1 MIEHKKIIITLESGR
16 THIFLS
22 KDNVIIQIYNDLKQ
36 AINNDTTK
44 FHEIMDA
51 SNTYKLIKL
60 ADIESIEMI
69 DC

>member
-22 KDNVIIQIYNDLKQ
+22 KDTVIIQIYNDLKQ
-36 AINNDTTK
+36 AINTDTTK
-44 FHEIMDA
+44 FNEIMDA
-51 SNTYKLIKL
+51 SNTYKLIKI
-60 ADIESIEMI
+60 ADNESIEII

>member
-1 MIEHKKIIITLESGR
+1 MGTNEWKHAPSL
-16 THIFLS
+16 
-22 KDNVIIQIYNDLKQ
+22 Q

-51 SNTYKLIKL
+51 SNTYKLIKI